1 MKFVR
6 PQPGDQPPGQPQ
18 GGAEEEGWG
27 PAAETGLVALG
38 CMAAVSPSGSVEE
51 EAIFMLCVHAALHPC
66 HRPVVVAIL
75 DALAAHYKY
84 ERRVQVMGPHPPPK
98 CSITT
103 DPPNR

>member
-38 CMAAVSPSGSVEE
+38 CMAAVSPSSGVEE
-51 EAIFMLCVHAALHPC
+51 EAIFMLCVHAALHSR
-66 HRPVVVAIL
+66 HRTVVVAIL
-75 DALAAHYKY
+75 DALAVHYKY
-84 ERRVQVMGPHPPPK
+84 GTRVKVRGGTYLGFAPP
-98 CSITT
+98 
-103 DPPNR
+103 